1 MNTRLLIYSAL
12 MPVYLLGSIP
22 VWSADHE
29 PALPARILLV
39 NAEVITAHQVR
50 MDGNELAITADDGTP
65 SRWPW
70 KEIARIDFRSETKA
84 AFDVLPL
91 PQHEIW
97 LTNGD
102 RIAAFV
108 KEIQDEKLQIGWVE
122 QTNWQAEPIPLE
134 SVEVAV
140 LKAPTSSFA
149 RASFRRRIQSLRD
162 TAARKDD
169 VALLSNGDE
178 LPGEFIELGPEQATL
193 MRSKES
199 VQVPRFRMAALV
211 FNEELLVAP
220 QAAKQRWRVVT
231 NDGSAFTVRE
241 LRTVSGEKELP
252 VKLEFLLMTGTR
264 LVVPIQ
270 DILTIEFAPDSLQWL
285 DDLPLESHAWHP
297 WLPAT
302 VQGSSASKINL
313 LTRQTSRNR
322 LTGIHEGFDETAFW
336 SLSMSPEEVLTWR
349 LANGAYQLSGRV
361 HVSGVTTLSAAA
373 KASIEQNGE
382 TLWGSQELNLENKLE
397 TFQLDLIGTAEEKLT
412 FRAKSGPAGDQG
424 MQLIWSNVSLRVK

>member
-1 MNTRLLIYSAL
+1 MNTRLLIFRAL
-12 MPVYLLGSIP
+12 IPVYLLGSIP
-22 VWSADHE
+22 VWSADQQT
-29 PALPARILLV
+29 ASPARIQLV
-39 NAEVITAHQVR
+39 NAQVITAHQVR
-50 MDGNELAITADDGTP
+50 MDENELAITADDGTP

-70 KEIARIDFRSETKA
+70 KEIARIDFRFETKA
-84 AFDVLPL
+84 AFDGLPV

-149 RASFRRRIQSLRD
+149 RASFRRRIQSLRE

-178 LPGEFIELGPEQATL
+178 FPGEFIELGAEQATL
-193 MRSKES
+193 MRLKES

-211 FNEELLVAP
+211 FNEELLVVP
-220 QAAKQRWRVVT
+220 QPAKQRWRVVT

-241 LRTVSGEKELP
+241 LRTVDGENGLP
-252 VKLEFLLMTGTR
+252 EKLEFLLMTGTR
-264 LVVPIQ
+264 LVVPMQ

-302 VQGSSASKINL
+302 LQGSSTTKNIL

-336 SLSMSPEEVLTWR
+336 SLNMSPEEEVTWR
-349 LANGAYQLSGRV
+349 LAKGEYQLSGRV
-361 HVSGVTTLSAAA
+361 RVSGATTLSAAA
-373 KASIEQNGE
+373 KASIEQNGK
-382 TLWGSQELNLENKLE
+382 TLWGSQEMNLQNKSE
-397 TFQLDLIGTAEEKLT
+397 AFQLDLIVTEEEKLT

-424 MQLIWSNVSLRVK
+424 MQLIWSDVSLRVK

>member
-1 MNTRLLIYSAL
+1 

-29 PALPARILLV
+29 PGLPARIQLV
-39 NAEVITAHQVR
+39 SAQVMTAQRVQ
-50 MDGNELAITADDGTP
+50 MDGNELVITADDGTP

-70 KEIARIDFRSETKA
+70 KEISRIDFRSDAKA
-84 AFDVLPL
+84 AFDGLPV

-108 KEIQDEKLQIGWVE
+108 KEIQNEKLQIGWVE
-122 QTNWQAEPIPLE
+122 QTDWQAEPIPLE

-149 RASFRRRIQSLRD
+149 RGSFRRRIQSLRV

-199 VQVPRFRMAALV
+199 VQVPRFRMAAIV

-220 QAAKQRWRVVT
+220 QAAWQRWRVVT

-241 LRTVSGEKELP
+241 LRTVSGEKESH

-264 LVVPIQ
+264 LVVPLQ
-270 DILTIEFAPDSLQWL
+270 DILTIEFASDSLQWL
-285 DDLPLESHAWHP
+285 DDLPLESQVWNP
-297 WLPAT
+297 WLPAI
-302 VQGSSASKINL
+302 VQDSSTSRINL

-322 LTGIHEGFDETAFW
+322 LTGIYEGFDQTAFW
-336 SLSMSPEEVLTWR
+336 SLSMSPEAEVTWR
-349 LANGAYQLSGRV
+349 LAEGGYQLSGRV
-361 HVSGVTTLSAAA
+361 QVSGATTLSAAA
-373 KASIEQNGE
+373 RASIKLDGK
-382 TLWGSQELNLENKLE
+382 TLWGSQELNLGNKSE
-397 TFQLDLIGTAEEKLT
+397 TFQLDLTVPTEEKLT
-412 FRAKSGPAGDQG
+412 FRAMSGRAGDQG
-424 MQLIWSNVSLRVK
+424 IQLIWSDVSLRVK